1 MTLMNKIKSIIKKT
15 VNECFINLLNI
26 IKFKFEEFVL
36 NIDVKLNDLIK
47 IMKKWRWILIISLIA
62 IF

>member
-1 MTLMNKIKSIIKKT
+1 
-15 VNECFINLLNI
+15 LLNI

>member
-1 MTLMNKIKSIIKKT
+1 MNKIKSIIKKT

-47 IMKKWRWILIISLIA
+47 IMKK
-62 IF
+62 